1 VSIDD
6 YPQIHPLKKKK
17 KKRRRRRRRGLSY
30 ENKWTQ
36 LCIKPILYDRV

>member
-17 KKRRRRRRRGLSY
+17 KKKKRRGLSY